1 MQRKL
6 VKQGAATMMISL
18 PSKWIK
24 ANELSKGDEIN
35 LEEKGKE
42 LIINTKETLKQKK
55 ETNIKITNE
64 NQQDIKNILTHLY
77 RKGFDKIILEGLTTN
92 LLKKIRIITNCL
104 LLGFE
109 ITERNS
115 TKCILENISEPIEQK
130 YNVML
135 KKVFLI
141 IKETQN
147 LIIKDFE
154 KGRFANMHEIEE
166 TKNQQ
171 DKFILFCRRLLIK
184 EKSNS
189 LLDWEL
195 LTFLMHIQH
204 TYYYLYKYVSKN
216 KIKPDNEIISLLKN
230 LRDYFVLFEDGYYNK
245 NIKSIH
251 KINNL
256 KEHYQFG
263 KCLSLIE
270 KTKGKESVVHSYIRE
285 LFRLIQI
292 GTSPVLSELLE
303 EKDY

>member
-1 MQRKL
+1 MKRKL
-6 VKQGAATMMISL
+6 VKQGTATMMISL

-24 ANELSKGDEIN
+24 ANNLGKGDEIN

-55 ETNIKITNE
+55 EAKIKITKD

-77 RKGFDKIILEGLTTN
+77 RKGFDKIALEGLTPN
-92 LLKKIRIITNCL
+92 LLKETRIITNSL

-115 TKCILENISEPIEQK
+115 TKCIIENISEPIGQK
-130 YNVML
+130 YDVIL
-135 KKVFLI
+135 KKIFLI
-141 IKETQN
+141 IKETQD

-154 KGRFANMHEIEE
+154 KGRFTNMQEIEE

-184 EKSNS
+184 EKFDN

-195 LTFLMHIQH
+195 LTFLMHIKH

-216 KIKPDNEIISLLKN
+216 KIKPDKEIIKLLIN
-230 LRDYFVLFEDGYYNK
+230 LKDYFVLFEDSYYNK

-251 KINNL
+251 KVNNL
-256 KEHYQFG
+256 KKQYQFG

-270 KTKGKESVVHSYIRE
+270 KAKGKETVVYSYIRE

-292 GTSPVLSELLE
+292 GTSPILAEIIE
-303 EKDY
+303 KKDY